1 MNVKKL
7 RVAELMQSAI
17 SMILHRDIID
27 KRIGFVTITK
37 IKIDDEY
44 KSADVYYSVIGDP
57 KTREKT
63 AQGLSAANRF
73 IQKRVIEMLKM
84 GKTPTI
90 RFKFD
95 DTPSN
100 AEKLEKQ
107 FMELDQDGKN
117 QQNPN
122 VTGAQANQESVDS
135 DS

>member
-1 MNVKKL
+1 MNIKKM

-27 KRIGFVTITK
+27 KRIGFVTITQ

-44 KSADVYYSVIGDP
+44 KNADVYYSVFGDA

-73 IQKRVIEMLKM
+73 IQRRVIEMLKM
-84 GKTPTI
+84 GKTPII

-95 DTPSN
+95 ETPTK

-107 FMELDQDGKN
+107 LSDMEQHGTSKQETDGADN
-117 QQNPN
+117 QGDEKSPD
-122 VTGAQANQESVDS
+122 TDA
-135 DS
+135 

>member
-107 FMELDQDGKN
+107 FMELEQDGKN
-117 QQNPN
+117 QQSPN
-122 VTGAQANQESVDS
+122 VTGTETNNESVDS